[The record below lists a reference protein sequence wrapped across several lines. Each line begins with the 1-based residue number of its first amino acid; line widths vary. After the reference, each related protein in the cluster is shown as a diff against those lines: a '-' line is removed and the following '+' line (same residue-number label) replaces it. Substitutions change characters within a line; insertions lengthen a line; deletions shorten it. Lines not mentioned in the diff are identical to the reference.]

1 MAGQLLRKANMPKLF
16 SGQFQHG
23 MNRTT
28 NAIVTKQTK
37 QTVIFSGFK
46 SLPCV
51 IGFLFVCKLPPN

>member
-1 MAGQLLRKANMPKLF
+1 MAILFKQKAGQLLRKANMPKLF

-37 QTVIFSGFK
+37 QTAIFFAD
-46 SLPCV
+46 LN
-51 IGFLFVCKLPPN
+51 LFPV

>member
-16 SGQFQHG
+16 SGQFQHE

-37 QTVIFSGFK
+37 QTAIFIGFK
-46 SLPCV
+46 SLPHV
-51 IGFLFVCKLPPN
+51 IGLLFVCNSPVN